1 MFTPKWQEHYWQK
14 KVRKRLS
21 IVFVR
26 SVVERASVSGA
37 LPPQRCLR
45 VQLKVNRYLR
55 RSGGMVDTYVSGAYG
70 EICAGSSPAFGIYLI
85 IRRLQLGLI
94 TRCFRAIGFQDS
106 LDAFILA
113 MMPSCCQFEAY
124 LQSRDLPD
132 FSCTFVLIFAL
143 FCTNICGFQCFSC
156 LKVPIYLN
164 IYPVQ
169 NSAIKC
175 KNYLSFSLICVKM
188 SLRLRFRT

>member
-94 TRCFRAIGFQDS
+94 TGCFRAMGAPTAVIFCILSCNVHVTYLCIQIIKFS
-106 LDAFILA
+106 PSFFI
-113 MMPSCCQFEAY
+113 
-124 LQSRDLPD
+124 
-132 FSCTFVLIFAL
+132 
-143 FCTNICGFQCFSC
+143 
-156 LKVPIYLN
+156 
-164 IYPVQ
+164 
-169 NSAIKC
+169 
-175 KNYLSFSLICVKM
+175 
-188 SLRLRFRT
+188 